1 MPALNPNPW
10 PEYCCIII
18 QDPAGRFL
26 LEQRPAHAR
35 AAPSALTN
43 FGGSREPHEAPA
55 RCAAREL
62 REELGLH
69 LPESGLGSPVLI
81 LRDGPRV
88 VAWFYRIEIDPRTP
102 LVNEPGRAAI
112 WLTLADLRTA
122 QLSPWHLAAMDAFV
136 AGRPEANLPPN

>member
-1 MPALNPNPW
+1 MPAPPSNPW

-26 LEQRPAHAR
+26 LEQRPADAP

-43 FGGSREPHEAPA
+43 FGGSLEPHELPA

-69 LPESGLGSPVLI
+69 LPESALGFPVLV

-88 VAWFYRIEIDPRTP
+88 VAWFYRIEIDPGTP
-102 LVNEPGRAAI
+102 LATEPGRAAI
-112 WLTLADLRTA
+112 WLTPDRLRTA
-122 QLSPWHLAAMDAFV
+122 QLSPWHLAAMDAFLG
-136 AGRPEANLPPN
+136 GRSEANLPS

>member
-1 MPALNPNPW
+1 MSAPTTNPW
-10 PEYCCIII
+10 PEYCCVII

-26 LEQRPAHAR
+26 LEQRPGDAR
-35 AAPSALTN
+35 AAPGALTN
-43 FGGSREPHEAPA
+43 FGGSREPHEPPD

-69 LPESGLGSPVLI
+69 IAESALGLPVLT

-88 VAWFYRIEIDPRTP
+88 VAWFYRIEIHPSTP
-102 LVNEPGRAAI
+102 LATEPGRAAV
-112 WLTLADLRTA
+112 WLTLGDLRTA

-136 AGRPEANLPPN
+136 AGRPEANLLS